1 MRLVRE
7 IPLRKLPVFSLEGC
21 KRTKGIR
28 WFLLDGL
35 VRPHRTVHMRK
46 FTWSI
51 ATVVAMIWQSC
62 LGVEPPLLAPDDQ
75 GRRAMHVEE
84 VWLRESADSA
94 LTSGYSS
101 IAARLY
107 EKLLERGN
115 FLAED
120 REEVVLGLVSALIS
134 ERRFEAAAEKLE
146 EYGDEVEP
154 AFRLRRAI
162 LEFQKGGVRAAAG
175 LLRQLKAE
183 DLGPYDQA
191 WYYLIAG
198 LLREEKQDPMGAE
211 SFFEKARAASRSDSQ
226 RTLFENILFRSR
238 LLFLRP
244 GQLEENLVTD
254 LRAKVASPAG
264 HIDRFQ
270 SAKIL
275 AVVLHELGRSD
286 EAITLIE
293 DQLKV
298 RSVREGNL
306 EDEFL
311 LILSLVAGPETS
323 EGRDAFRRLL
333 SKDGSRRLQKI
344 AIQILAQI
352 GVQAGQSEEV
362 GRLLDELIE
371 RPTAHTLLDE
381 FYYLRAHLAVNAGEL
396 NVAEVNAKSVLEAF
410 PGSMHA
416 NGAIRLLAYISWIR
430 EPPQYRMAAGY
441 LSRLRAQ
448 LDQGPERSRFSIL
461 VADSYFRNGDY
472 ENAADAYR
480 ESLLESDNEA
490 VRGELLFQE
499 IMSEIGANRIEF
511 AERRL
516 DEVAR
521 SGQFAAS
528 DIWRAEWNLINK
540 MKEERRV
547 DEAFSRVRQV
557 LGKAD
562 PQQVEHAL
570 RLRMMWLEAQ
580 LSVEANRPE
589 QTPAMVARILTEL
602 AKVPSDAIGPLQR
615 EQIISYTLLLHG
627 QSLFATGH
635 EEQGIGIFRELRE
648 SYPEAP
654 PTKLTYLIEA
664 GYLRSI
670 DKLAA
675 AQQRL
680 LALGDEFPESEYA
693 AIALWEAADIA
704 DDQNNQREAG
714 RILQELIR
722 RYPGNDLVFYAR
734 LKQGHL
740 SRMINDFASAQ
751 SVYEDLLTQFPDHF
765 DRFRVEISLADCFLA
780 QSSINAARLS
790 DAAAVLERL
799 VDLPSVPVDL
809 QVEAGLKW
817 GFVLSKMGNRS
828 EAEEAYWMLINRFL
842 KEAVGEPDLAS
853 RGRYW
858 IARAI
863 FELGNLLEEN
873 DCFDEAI
880 TVYALI
886 LEHGLPGRA
895 IAVAQ
900 TESFGIP
907 EG

>member
-1 MRLVRE
+1 M
-7 IPLRKLPVFSLEGC
+7 G
-21 KRTKGIR
+21 
-28 WFLLDGL
+28 
-35 VRPHRTVHMRK
+35 
-46 FTWSI
+46 
-51 ATVVAMIWQSC
+51 WQIC
-62 LGVEPPLLAPDDQ
+62 LGIEPPLLTPGDYRPGGIQ
-75 GRRAMHVEE
+75 VEE

-94 LTSGYSS
+94 LTAGYSS

-107 EKLLERGN
+107 ERLLEAGN
-115 FLAED
+115 FPAED
-120 REEVVLGLVSALIS
+120 REEIVLGLVSALIS
-134 ERRFEAAAEKLE
+134 EGRFEAAAERLK
-146 EYGDEVEP
+146 EYGDEAKP

-162 LEFQKGGVRAAAG
+162 LEFQRSGGSAAAG
-175 LLRQLKAE
+175 LLRELKAD
-183 DLGPYDQA
+183 DLAPYDRA
-191 WYYLIAG
+191 WYYLLAG
-198 LLREEKQDPMGAE
+198 LLQEENQDPVGAE
-211 SFFEKARAASRSDSQ
+211 SLFEKARATSRSDAQ

-254 LRAKVASPAG
+254 LRAKVESPAG
-264 HIDRFQ
+264 RIDRFQ

-275 AVVLHELGRSD
+275 AVVLHELGRSG
-286 EAITLIE
+286 EAISLIE
-293 DQLKV
+293 DQLKF

-311 LILSLVAGPETS
+311 LILGLVAGPETS
-323 EGRDAFRRLL
+323 EGNDAFRRLL

-344 AIQILAQI
+344 AIQILAQV
-352 GVQAGQSEEV
+352 GVQEGQSKEV
-362 GRLLDELIE
+362 GSLLDELIE
-371 RPTAHTLLDE
+371 RPTAHSLLDE
-381 FYYLRAHLAVNAGEL
+381 FYYLRAHLAVSAGEL
-396 NVAEVNAKSVLEAF
+396 NVAEANAKSMLASF

-416 NGAIRLLAYISWIR
+416 NGAIRLLAYISWVR

-441 LSRLRAQ
+441 LSRLRSR
-448 LDQGPERSRFSIL
+448 LDRGPERSRLSIL

-480 ESLLESDNEA
+480 EALLESDNEP
-490 VRGELLFQE
+490 VRGGLLFQE

-511 AERRL
+511 AARRL
-516 DEVAR
+516 DEVAS
-521 SGQFAAS
+521 SGQFAAT
-528 DIWRAEWNLINK
+528 DIWRAEWNLIDK

-547 DEAFSRVRQV
+547 DEAFARVRRI
-557 LGKAD
+557 LAGSD
-562 PQQVEHAL
+562 PRQVEHAL

-580 LSVEANRPE
+580 LSVEADRPE
-589 QTPAMVARILTEL
+589 QTPAMAARILTEL

-627 QSLFATGH
+627 QSLFASGQ

-648 SYPEAP
+648 SYPEAA

-680 LALGDEFPESEYA
+680 LALADVFPESKYA

-704 DDQNNQREAG
+704 DDQNNLSEAG
-714 RILQELIR
+714 RILQELIQ
-722 RYPGNDLVFYAR
+722 RYSGNTLVFYAR

-740 SRMINDFASAQ
+740 SREINDFATAQ
-751 SVYEDLLTQFPDHF
+751 SVYEDLLAQFPDHF
-765 DRFRVEISLADCFLA
+765 DRYRVEISLADCFLA
-780 QSSINAARLS
+780 QSSINAARLG
-790 DAAAVLERL
+790 DAAAILERL
-799 VDLPSVPVDL
+799 VDLPNVPVDL

-817 GFVLSKMGNRS
+817 GFVLNKTGNQSR
-828 EAEEAYWMLINRFL
+828 AEDVYWMLINRFL
-842 KEAVGEPDLAS
+842 REAAEEPELAI

-863 FELGNLLEEN
+863 FELADLLEES
-873 DCFDEAI
+873 DRFEEARR
-880 TVYALI
+880 VYALI
-886 LEHGLPGRA
+886 LKHGLPGKA
-895 IAVAQ
+895 IAIAQ
-900 TESFGIP
+900 TESFGVP